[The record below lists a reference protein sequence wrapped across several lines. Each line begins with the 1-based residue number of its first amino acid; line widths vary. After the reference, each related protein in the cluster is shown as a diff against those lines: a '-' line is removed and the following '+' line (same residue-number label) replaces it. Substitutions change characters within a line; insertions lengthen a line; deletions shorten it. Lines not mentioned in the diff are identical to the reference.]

1 MTVGAR
7 VLKTGLAVALAIF
20 LSELLQFPSPIIA
33 AVAAIFT
40 IQPSIYRSWKQMLD
54 QVQANLIGAAI
65 ALAAVQLFGS
75 TLIAVG
81 LVCIVV
87 ILINIK
93 LRMESTIG
101 LTLVTVVAV
110 MEAHGGGWWFA
121 VDRLLMVL
129 TGMGAAFTVNI
140 ALFPPRPR
148 HQFNVQVTQASQ
160 QLSLLLRTAISNEM
174 KEQVYKKERD
184 QLHGLLRKLDEQY
197 SLFDEERALTASS
210 KQSRARQLVLSKQMI
225 KALHKGEDLLDAVEE
240 HYFAAPESVTW
251 AQAFDRQIEDLTKYH
266 EHILLKAEGKI
277 KPRAD
282 IEPDGQQ
289 GSRLVEQLSDYLSID
304 PKERQRLVF
313 VGAAM
318 FEYAYHLRRLE
329 KLVEQVELRQTESE
343 ESDASTTSS

>member
-20 LSELLQFPSPIIA
+20 VSEWLGFPSPIIA

-75 TLIAVG
+75 TPIAVG

-87 ILINIK
+87 ILINIR

-110 MEAHGGGWWFA
+110 MEAHATGWWYA

-140 ALFPPRPR
+140 LLFPPRPR
-148 HQFNVQVTQASQ
+148 YQFNVQVAQANQ

-174 KEQVYKKERD
+174 KEKIYKKERE
-184 QLHGLLRKLDEQY
+184 QLHGMLRKLDEQY
-197 SLFDEERALTASS
+197 SLFDEERAITAAS
-210 KQSRARQLVLSKQMI
+210 KQSRARQLLLSKQLI
-225 KALHKGEDLLDAVEE
+225 KALQKGEDLLDAVEE
-240 HYFAAPESVTW
+240 HYFAAPESVAW
-251 AQAFDRQIEDLTKYH
+251 AGAFDRHIEDLTRYH
-266 EHILLKAEGKI
+266 EHILLKADGKI
-277 KPRAD
+277 KAGAE
-282 IEPDGQQ
+282 IGPDGNQ

-329 KLVEQVELRQTESE
+329 KLVEQVEQR
-343 ESDASTTSS
+343 TSSGEVSEDD